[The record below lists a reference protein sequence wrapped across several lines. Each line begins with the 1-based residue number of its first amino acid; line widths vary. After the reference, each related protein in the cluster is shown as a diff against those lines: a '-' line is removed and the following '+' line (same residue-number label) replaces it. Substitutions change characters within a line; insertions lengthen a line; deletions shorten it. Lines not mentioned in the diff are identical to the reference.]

1 MEIDLDN
8 IVSLLRDAIEEE
20 DWNIVEQAL
29 EMLRAELD
37 NPFNEYE
44 KDVDIEEY

>member
-8 IVSLLRDAIEEE
+8 IVSLLRDAIEEK

-29 EMLRAELD
+29 VKIRAELG
-37 NPFNEYE
+37 NPFNEYQ
-44 KDVDIEEY
+44 KDVYIEEY

>member
-8 IVSLLRDAIEEE
+8 IISLLRDAIEEE
-20 DWNIVEQAL
+20 DWKIVEEAL

-37 NPFNEYE
+37 NPFNEY
-44 KDVDIEEY
+44 DEEEW

>member
-1 MEIDLDN
+1 MKIDLDN

-20 DWNIVEQAL
+20 DWKIVEQVL
-29 EMLRAELD
+29 EVLRTELD

-44 KDVDIEEY
+44 KDVDIDEY